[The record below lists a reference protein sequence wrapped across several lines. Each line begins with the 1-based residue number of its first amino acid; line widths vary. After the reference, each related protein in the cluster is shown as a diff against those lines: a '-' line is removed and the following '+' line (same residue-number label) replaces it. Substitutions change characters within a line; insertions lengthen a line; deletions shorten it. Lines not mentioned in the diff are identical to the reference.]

1 MDSFWRR
8 LKFYGFG
15 FGIGLVFV
23 VVFFQNRGCS
33 WLPSNRVKNSFLE
46 RLIVLPESQ
55 KALMLSK
62 NLTEKDIINVLNDG
76 DVNFE
81 KSIKQGKTKVYL
93 LEKEF
98 DGKGVIRFYFT
109 LPRESFISEVMISAP
124 SASKVIN
131 TTSGYGDIIHF
142 PKDDNLIY
150 VDTTKLVT
158 CQQNELGLLNPLD
171 IYKLLK
177 KSGRVDFSKTNYNK
191 YPKAEQ
197 YLEFTDKKNR
207 VIGTKSIWYK
217 NKINITVF
225 ETPFKIECK

>member
-23 VVFFQNRGCS
+23 IVFFQNRGCS

-81 KSIKQGKTKVYL
+81 KSIKH
-93 LEKEF
+93 
-98 DGKGVIRFYFT
+98 GKGVIRFYFT
-109 LPRESFISEVMISAP
+109 LPRESFISEVMMSAP
-124 SASKVIN
+124 SASKVRN
-131 TTSGYGDIIHF
+131 TTTGYGDIIHF
-142 PKDDNLIY
+142 PKDDNLVY